1 MSCTFRDLVK
11 SEEPLVLPGAHDC
24 LSALLIQQAGFR
36 ACFIGGFQ
44 VVGTRYGVPDIGLA
58 GLKDISEAVADI
70 LNAISLPT
78 MVDADNGYGDV
89 KNAVHTLHTYE
100 RIGAQAIFIEDQV
113 TPKRCGHMAGKAIV
127 SSAEMEAKLRALA
140 GERINP
146 DTFIIARTDARA
158 TDGFDEALRRGER
171 YFRAGAD
178 ALFIEAP
185 ETIEEMRKIGASF
198 DAPLLANML
207 EGGRT
212 PILKP
217 VELKQLGFKIAMY
230 GITLLMRITRLMQE
244 ALEDLKSGELALFG
258 TGIGWEEY
266 KKIVGFDRWTAIENR
281 YKTHGD

>member
-1 MSCTFRDLVK
+1 MSATFRDLVK

-24 LSALLIQQAGFR
+24 LSALLIQQAGFK

-70 LNAISLPT
+70 LNVISLPT

-178 ALFIEAP
+178 ALFLEAP
-185 ETIEEMRKIGASF
+185 ETIDEMRKIGETF
-198 DAPLLANML
+198 DRPLLANML

-217 VELKQLGFKIAMY
+217 VELKQLNFKIAMY
-230 GITLLMRITRLMQE
+230 GITLLMRITKLMQD
-244 ALEDLKSGELALFG
+244 ALVDLKSGELALFG

-266 KKIVGFDRWTAIENR
+266 KKIVGFDRWSAIENK
-281 YKTHGD
+281 YKTQAG

>member
-24 LSALLIQQAGFR
+24 LSALLIEQAGFK

-70 LNAISLPT
+70 LNTISLPT

-140 GERINP
+140 GERMNP

-171 YFRAGAD
+171 YFRAGSD

-185 ETIEEMRKIGASF
+185 ETIEEMRKIGAAF
-198 DAPLLANML
+198 NGPLLANML

-281 YKTHGD
+281 YKTHGE

>member
-1 MSCTFRDLVK
+1 
-11 SEEPLVLPGAHDC
+11 
-24 LSALLIQQAGFR
+24 
-36 ACFIGGFQ
+36 

-70 LNAISLPT
+70 LNVISLPT

-178 ALFIEAP
+178 ALFLEAP
-185 ETIEEMRKIGASF
+185 ETIDEMRKIGETF
-198 DAPLLANML
+198 DRPLLANML

-217 VELKQLGFKIAMY
+217 VELKQLNFKIAMY
-230 GITLLMRITRLMQE
+230 GITLLMRITKLMQD
-244 ALEDLKSGELALFG
+244 ALVDLKSGELALFG

-266 KKIVGFDRWTAIENR
+266 KKIVGFDRWSAIENK
-281 YKTHGD
+281 YKTQAG